1 MANIFQKLE
10 LEAFRAGV
18 TPRTKESINWFRRKA
33 ASMGRV
39 NRNALMKDDPV
50 ELKSKG
56 IMGNMYMFF
65 YDPKTKDTLP
75 S

>member
-39 NRNALMKDDPV
+39 NRSALMKDDPV

-65 YDPKTKDTLP
+65 YDQIGRAHV
-75 S
+75 